1 MGDANHG
8 SAKGK
13 LHWRTRLIAPG
24 PNAPPGFHSLA
35 PTVHR
40 GSTVVFDRLA
50 DAVDDWRQA
59 ERYTYGLYGTPTT
72 LELGLRIKALDG
84 GHYCFVAPGGQA
96 AIALVFLAYC
106 RAGSHVLI
114 PGSVYG
120 PTAELAEDL
129 LAGFGV
135 EVERYDPLIGGAIAS
150 LIRPETSL
158 VWCESPGSIT
168 MEVQDV
174 PAIAA
179 AARARGVAV
188 ALDNTYAA
196 GVLFDAFAHGVDVS
210 VQALTKY
217 VGGHSDILL
226 GTVSVANEAACETV
240 GRAHRLVGM
249 AVSPDDCAL
258 ALRGLQTLGV
268 RLERLERSTL
278 MVARWLKERA
288 EVAAVL
294 HPALPDCPG
303 HGVWARDFS
312 GSASVFSIVLGD
324 DWTAARTARFVDALR
339 LFRIGFSW
347 GGVTSLVMAYPDSAR
362 LGARRA
368 RLVRLNVGLEEP
380 ADLIDDLRQ
389 ALEMGLE
396 MGTVPVKSL

>member
-1 MGDANHG
+1 MADRNEDSLPGLD
-8 SAKGK
+8 
-13 LHWRTRLIAPG
+13 WRTRLMAP
-24 PNAPPGFHSLA
+24 APKPPAAFSSLA
-35 PTVHR
+35 PAVHR
-40 GSTVVFDRLA
+40 GSTVVFERLG
-50 DAVDDWRQA
+50 DVSDDWRQA
-59 ERYTYGLYGTPTT
+59 ARYTYGLYGTPTT

-84 GHYCFVAPGGQA
+84 GYHCFVAPGGQA

-114 PGSVYG
+114 PVSVYG
-120 PTAELAEDL
+120 PTAELAGDL
-129 LAGFGV
+129 LTGLGV
-135 EVERYDPLIGGAIAS
+135 DVERYDPLIGGGIAS
-150 LIRPETSL
+150 LIRPSTAL

-174 PAIAA
+174 PAIVA

-196 GVLFDAFAHGVDVS
+196 GMLFDAFAHGVDVS

-226 GTVSVANEAACETV
+226 GAVSVANEAAYAAV
-240 GRAHRLVGM
+240 GRAYRLVGM

-268 RLERLERSTL
+268 RLERLERTGL
-278 MVARWLKERA
+278 AVARWLKEHG
-288 EVAAVL
+288 EVATVL

-303 HGVWARDFS
+303 HEIWARDFT
-312 GSASVFSIVLGD
+312 GSASVFSIVLRD

-347 GGVTSLVMAYPDSAR
+347 GGVASLVMAYPTSER
-362 LGARRA
+362 LGTRRE

-389 ALEMGLE
+389 ALDGW
-396 MGTVPVKSL
+396 GQSL